1 MNILRYL
8 VVAALF
14 VSSLAF
20 ADDAA
25 DRVACIKQVQEIS
38 RLIQNFA
45 ASNRGR
51 LPKSFDELLAAQPK
65 PNPSLLVAPIAIDKS
80 KPSYEWMLPDTKIS
94 RIVSPSSTLAIR
106 SLYTMPDG
114 SRLVA
119 YIDGNIR
126 FITEKP

>member
-14 VSSLAF
+14 VSTLAF
-20 ADDAA
+20 ADAAA
-25 DRVACIKQVQEIS
+25 DRVACIKQLRELAELTVK
-38 RLIQNFA
+38 FA
-45 ASNRGR
+45 SANNGR

-80 KPSYEWMLPDTKIS
+80 KPSYEWMLPDKKIS
-94 RIVSPSSTLAIR
+94 GIANPANTVAIR

-119 YIDGNIR
+119 YLDGSVR